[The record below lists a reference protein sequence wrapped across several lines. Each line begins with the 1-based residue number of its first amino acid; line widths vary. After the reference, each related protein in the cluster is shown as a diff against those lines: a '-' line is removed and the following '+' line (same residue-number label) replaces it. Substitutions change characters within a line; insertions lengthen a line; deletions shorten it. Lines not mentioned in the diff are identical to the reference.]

1 MERFLLAGTVL
12 LARAAWGPDR
22 PGKAMRPVKKPQA
35 ATRRGLHAINRLA
48 GALCLSL
55 VAALAPSTASAV
67 LILSVSGPANTGETL
82 SAHEAA
88 AAAFSLAA
96 TVSNVTITAP
106 VACISCQGGIWLQQN
121 SIGSGASFGDSVFA
135 EAFPSTM
142 SITLSSLAAGT
153 YFMIF
158 SVDTGSLVWQGS
170 NPTTVTGNGGSAL
183 NDWLATSTDPFAPR
197 SDFSVVFGVGL
208 NFTITSTPIPPLVP
222 EPGSLALLATALGA
236 VGFAAYRRKTT
247 ATSH

>member
-1 MERFLLAGTVL
+1 MNDPRSGVTK
-12 LARAAWGPDR
+12 ARP
-22 PGKAMRPVKKPQA
+22 
-35 ATRRGLHAINRLA
+35 AIIGLA

-55 VAALAPSTASAV
+55 VAALVPSAASAGV
-67 LILSVSGPANTGETL
+67 ILEVSGPPNSGEVL
-82 SAHEAA
+82 SAGEAA

-106 VACISCQGGIWLQQN
+106 VACISCQGGIWLQRN

-135 EAFPSTM
+135 EAFPSTL

-170 NPTTVTGNGGSAL
+170 DPTTVTGNGGSAL
-183 NDWLATSTDPFAPR
+183 NDWLATSTDPFAPK

-208 NFTITSTPIPPLVP
+208 NFTITGTPIPPPVP
-222 EPGSLALLATALGA
+222 EPGSLALFATALGA
-236 VGFAAYRRKTT
+236 FGVTAYRRRGT
-247 ATSH
+247 AASQ

>member
-1 MERFLLAGTVL
+1 MGKDRKGETAMNDPRSGATE
-12 LARAAWGPDR
+12 ARPAII
-22 PGKAMRPVKKPQA
+22 
-35 ATRRGLHAINRLA
+35 GLV

-55 VAALAPSTASAV
+55 VVALAASAASAGV
-67 LILSVSGPANTGETL
+67 ILDVSGPPNSGEVL

-106 VACISCQGGIWLQQN
+106 VSCISCQGGIWLQRN

-170 NPTTVTGNGGSAL
+170 DPTTVTGNGGSAL
-183 NDWLATSTDPFAPR
+183 NDWLATSTDPFAPK

-208 NFTITSTPIPPLVP
+208 NFTITSTPIPPAAP

-236 VGFAAYRRKTT
+236 LGIAAYHQK
-247 ATSH
+247 ATVASR